1 VESFTGVLNDVQ
13 IAQVLTYIRASWG
26 NDARPVTADDVASL
40 RFAASCTSKRFR
52 WNGHL

>member
-26 NDARPVTADDVASL
+26 NDARPVTPTTPRRFASL
-40 RFAASCTSKRFR
+40 RSKL
-52 WNGHL
+52 HK